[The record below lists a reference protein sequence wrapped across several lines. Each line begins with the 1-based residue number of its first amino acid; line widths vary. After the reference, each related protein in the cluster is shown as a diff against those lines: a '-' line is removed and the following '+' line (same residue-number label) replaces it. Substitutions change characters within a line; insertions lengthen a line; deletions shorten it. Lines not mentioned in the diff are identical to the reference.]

1 MYKATKYKAYVS
13 LATYNLNTKRDR
25 DKDGIACER

>member
-1 MYKATKYKAYVS
+1 IYKKTKYAQHVS
-13 LATYNLNTKRDR
+13 LATYNLNKSKDR